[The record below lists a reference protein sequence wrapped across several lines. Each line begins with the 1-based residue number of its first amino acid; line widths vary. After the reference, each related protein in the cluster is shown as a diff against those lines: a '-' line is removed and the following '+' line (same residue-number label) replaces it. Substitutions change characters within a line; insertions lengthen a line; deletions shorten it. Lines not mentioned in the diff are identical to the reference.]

1 MTDDPRLL
9 SNFILHGSYYEDF
22 YLYSVKQSALCE
34 L

>member
-9 SNFILHGSYYEDF
+9 SNFILRRSYYEDF
-22 YLYSVKQSALCE
+22 YLYSVSLTVCT